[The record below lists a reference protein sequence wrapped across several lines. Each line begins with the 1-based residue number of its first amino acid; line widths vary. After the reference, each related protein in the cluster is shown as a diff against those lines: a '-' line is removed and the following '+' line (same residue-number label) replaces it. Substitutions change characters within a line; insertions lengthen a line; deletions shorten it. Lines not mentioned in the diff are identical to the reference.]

1 MTAIVLTK
9 DSDGQKPYRHT
20 GVVAIITSAYQIKL
34 ITRSNRV
41 ISLDKELVVNIMLED
56 VAK

>member
-20 GVVAIITSAYQIKL
+20 GIIAMFTTPYQIKL
-34 ITRSNRV
+34 VTRSNRV

-56 VAK
+56 VER